1 MIIVLSKLNNIK
13 FTTKLF
19 IAVVLISAVSILIT
33 SVNGIRMANQGLYSL
48 GEAAIIDTHK
58 AVSNSLEMY
67 NNNVRKKLT
76 GDLQLLQQ
84 ELASRGGL
92 FLDDGNMVE
101 QTMTNQI
108 TKEQETKKIPQLQI
122 GISYINGYY
131 DIVDKIETLSGS
143 SATIFELV
151 GDKLLRISTTVKRL
165 DGERA
170 TGTYIPSDS
179 PVYKAVM
186 QGEIFNGR
194 AFVVS
199 EWQLTT
205 YAPLYDVDDNIVGAI
220 FVGQT
225 MLNDELKD
233 FISIT
238 KIGPGYFFL
247 YKNDGEILLHP
258 NMEGN
263 LFETVPQ
270 FKEHAKGFLDYTL
283 NGVPKA
289 AYVSF
294 LDEFD
299 TFLAVGLERK
309 DLIDGL
315 DVKMILNNLLVG
327 LIVISAGIF
336 VSALLVR
343 SINKPL
349 KELAEKSVQVGNGD
363 YTITFASEN
372 KDAIGQLTNAL
383 GQMTMRAREMLEDI
397 VHSADSLEKASDQL
411 ADISSNMF
419 DNADSTT
426 NISNEA
432 AENATEVSDNMN
444 SVSSA
449 MEQSTVNLDTI
460 ATASEEMGNTIQ
472 EIAENSARAHS
483 TTKNAV
489 VSAKKSHEG
498 VMELGEAARSIG
510 TVTETITE
518 ISEQTNLL
526 ALNATIEAA
535 RAGEAGKGF
544 AVVANEIK
552 ELARETAAATGKIK
566 NAIEEIQNQTGET
579 VRDIE
584 TITSVITDVNDI
596 VTTIVTAVEEQSVT
610 TTEIVNNV
618 NQASTGISE
627 INENIASSSEMTIKL
642 SEGVDEVKVTS
653 EEVKKNSLQVSGSAN
668 DLKELSQKLTSL
680 VSKFKI

>member
-1 MIIVLSKLNNIK
+1 MTNKISNIK

-19 IAVVLISAVSILIT
+19 IAVVLISAVSIIIT
-33 SVNGIRMANQGLYSL
+33 SGNGIRMATQGLYSF
-48 GEAAIIDTHK
+48 GEDAIVDTHK
-58 AVSNSLEMY
+58 AVVNSLQMY
-67 NNNVRKKLT
+67 NNNARKKLS
-76 GDLQLLQQ
+76 GDLRLFQQ
-84 ELASRGGL
+84 ELTSRGGL
-92 FLDDGNMVE
+92 FLDDGNLID

-108 TKEQETKKIPQLQI
+108 TKEQETTKIPQLQL
-122 GISYINGYY
+122 GVSYINGYY
-131 DIVDKIETLSGS
+131 DIVDKIKTLSGS
-143 SATIFELV
+143 SSTIFQLV

-179 PVYKAVM
+179 EVYKTLM
-186 QGEIFNGR
+186 RGEIFNGR
-194 AFVVS
+194 AFVVN
-199 EWQLTT
+199 EWQLTS
-205 YAPLYDVDDNIVGAI
+205 YAPLRDVDDNIVGAI

-225 MLNDELKD
+225 MLNDELKA

-247 YKNDGEILLHP
+247 YKPDGKLLLHP
-258 NMEGN
+258 TMEGN
-263 LFETVPQ
+263 LFKTVPQ
-270 FKEHAKGFLDYTL
+270 FQDHSEGFLDYTFK
-283 NGVPKA
+283 GVPKA

-327 LIVISAGIF
+327 LIVISAGIV
-336 VSALLVR
+336 VSAILVR

-349 KELAEKSVQVGNGD
+349 KELADKSEQVGNGD
-363 YTITFASEN
+363 YTIIFSSEN

-383 GQMTMRAREMLEDI
+383 GQMTMRAREMLVDI
-397 VHSADSLEKASDQL
+397 VHSADSLENASNQL
-411 ADISSNMF
+411 ADISSNMLT
-419 DNADSTT
+419 NADSTT
-426 NISNEA
+426 DISNKA
-432 AENATEVSDNMN
+432 AQNATEVSDNMN
-444 SVSSA
+444 SVSTA

-460 ATASEEMGNTIQ
+460 AAASEEMGNTIQ
-472 EIAENSARAHS
+472 EIAENSARARA
-483 TTKNAV
+483 TTESAV
-489 VSAKKSHEG
+489 VSAQKSHEG
-498 VMELGEAARSIG
+498 VMELGEAAKSIG

-552 ELARETAAATGKIK
+552 DLARETASATGKIK
-566 NAIEEIQNQTGET
+566 KAIEEIQNQTGET
-579 VRDIE
+579 VKDIE
-584 TITSVITDVNDI
+584 TITSVIAEVNDI
-596 VTTIVTAVEEQSVT
+596 VTTIVTAVEEQSST

-627 INENIASSSEMTIKL
+627 INENIASSSQMTVQL
-642 SEGVDEVKVTS
+642 SEGVDQVKTTSGEVKN
-653 EEVKKNSLQVSGSAN
+653 NSLEVSASAE
-668 DLKELSQKLTSL
+668 DLKELSNKLTLL